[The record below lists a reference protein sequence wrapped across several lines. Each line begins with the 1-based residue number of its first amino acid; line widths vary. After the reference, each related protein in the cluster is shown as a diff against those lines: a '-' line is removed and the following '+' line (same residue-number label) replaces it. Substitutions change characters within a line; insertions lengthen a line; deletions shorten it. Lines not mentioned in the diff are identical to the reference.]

1 MARTGPTTEA
11 IVQFS
16 TISCL
21 PHDVAA
27 EWLKLFD
34 NDVDKTTNA
43 FFDDPGTLLKKRQEN
58 VWNESDFHKDNVGQQ
73 TGFAVHHQDSLRPGL
88 FDNLAPSRP
97 PSRNSINLN
106 DGYIA
111 GNPRQRTLLEQEEYD
126 LQQAM
131 ELSASQKVQSQQSGT
146 TVANDKYFGPE
157 REYHDTKHWIMT
169 TTKSTANE
177 IIPNP
182 EPKHRRRQSSTPAF
196 LRPSPAGHRLPGVVK
211 ILHAIPA
218 AREALLSRNL
228 VSNDYGHQNEWWDGA
243 TIESPR
249 IIYSEAGLQASSE
262 DVISESQRLM
272 AFLDDT
278 ERAYGSSEGLSN
290 LPSVR
295 EDPDDTVVKRFIN
308 IWENAVAHLNSASH
322 LSDIFRSHGTR
333 IVQGGESHEDI
344 SIVELD
350 LTGQHLESG
359 LTLYDA
365 MDAFLWPCWDGTEHD
380 QQVFFEKVADVL
392 IFNVTRKDATAKG
405 VDIKIPP
412 VWYSDRY
419 HQSSQPRIQQMLAEK
434 AAIRKEIEELKAR
447 KQKASEFKRL
457 NEEGTS
463 LEVNRLLEVARQHLE
478 KTAQFATKSERAQAE
493 ALGQPIANPEAYS
506 RIAEELKTLSDRVA
520 AKLQLFE
527 ESKEKARGKLRELSE
542 LFTEPSNVPEESPRD
557 RYTLRGVCAG
567 PHTVYVQERT
577 NPPPENDLLDLA
589 EEAEWQWWRLHY
601 EASTAQPIISC
612 TKVREIEVLN
622 AARHEAPSAFLVYA
636 SDRAMAVKNG
646 ELPFPLRMFVQ
657 ADNRAFA
664 AEIAASSTPQ
674 LQPMSNNPYYQPPM
688 DEGPFRYPDA
698 RESRTEDYDLPTYEH
713 SFPAPPR
720 DTSYDHLI
728 PASLRQNSMDGYEP
742 IEMTER
748 EGASNAFGGTNGGA
762 ADGYRLG
769 SYVPEFPMQDGEEA
783 EEERMQRGRE

>member
-1 MARTGPTTEA
+1 MQY
-11 IVQFS
+11 I
-16 TISCL
+16 
-21 PHDVAA
+21 AA
-27 EWLKLFD
+27 LTKATQLFD

-43 FFDDPGTLLKKRQEN
+43 FFDDPGTLLKKRQES

-73 TGFAVHHQDSLRPGL
+73 TGFAVHHQDSLRPGV

-97 PSRNSINLN
+97 PSRNSVNLN

-111 GNPRQRTLLEQEEYD
+111 STGPLPYLQSPRQRNPRQRTLLEQEEFD

-131 ELSASQKVQSQQSGT
+131 ELSASQKVTPQQSGT

-177 IIPNP
+177 VIPNP
-182 EPKHRRRQSSTPAF
+182 EPKDRKRQGSTPAF
-196 LRPSPAGHRLPGVVK
+196 LRPSPAGHRLPGVIK

-243 TIESPR
+243 TIESSR
-249 IIYSEAGLQASSE
+249 IVHSEAGLLASSE
-262 DVISESQRLM
+262 DVIYESQRLM

-278 ERAYGSSEGLSN
+278 ERACGSSEALSN

-295 EDPDDTVVKRFIN
+295 EDQDDMVVKRFITT
-308 IWENAVAHLNSASH
+308 WENSAAHLNSALH

-333 IVQGGESHEDI
+333 LVQGDESHEDI

-350 LTGQHLESG
+350 LTGQHLEPG
-359 LTLYDA
+359 LTLYDS

-392 IFNVTRKDATAKG
+392 IFNVTRKDTTTKG

-419 HQSSQPRIQQMLAEK
+419 HQSYQPRIQQMLAEK
-434 AAIRKEIEELKAR
+434 AAIRKEIEELNTR
-447 KQKASEFKRL
+447 KQNASEFKRRD
-457 NEEGTS
+457 EEGKS
-463 LEVNRLLEVARQHLE
+463 LEANRLLEVARQHLG
-478 KTAQFATKSERAQAE
+478 KSSEFRVNSQRTQAE
-493 ALGQPIANPEAYS
+493 ALGQHVPDLEAYS
-506 RIAEELKTLSDRVA
+506 SIAEELKKLSERVA
-520 AKLQLFE
+520 GKLQMFE
-527 ESKEKARGKLRELSE
+527 ESKERTRGKLRELSE

-557 RYTLRGVCAG
+557 RYTLRGVCAD
-567 PHTVYVQERT
+567 PHTVYVQERA
-577 NPPPENDLLDLA
+577 NPPPEDNLLDLE
-589 EEAEWQWWRLHY
+589 EEAEWQWWKLNY
-601 EASTAQPIISC
+601 EVSAAQPIISC

-622 AARHEAPSAFLVYA
+622 AARHEAPSVFLVYA
-636 SDRAMAVKNG
+636 SDRAMAVKKG

-674 LQPMSNNPYYQPPM
+674 LQPMSNNPYYQTPM

-698 RESRTEDYDLPTYEH
+698 GESRTEDYDLPPYEH

-728 PASLRQNSMDGYEP
+728 PASLRRDSMDGYQP

-748 EGASNAFGGTNGGA
+748 EGASSAFGGRDGA

-769 SYVPEFPMQDGEEA
+769 SYAPEFRMEDKEEA
-783 EEERMQRGRE
+783 EEEKGARG